1 MPRFRD
7 THACLSAHVYILED
21 CANVEEDTASLEAAA
36 SHTDMREERGGQ
48 KKARVN
54 HHHQDLP
61 ALPWKTKRKGLMAP
75 VRPWEAES
83 IYSQDKGD
91 GLIEKHV
98 RKKQGFFF

>member
-54 HHHQDLP
+54 HRHQDLP
-61 ALPWKTKRKGLMAP
+61 ALPWKTKGEGAEGAS
-75 VRPWEAES
+75 EALGGREHLFS
-83 IYSQDKGD
+83 G
-91 GLIEKHV
+91 
-98 RKKQGFFF
+98 QGRRFD